1 MSQSHRFRF
10 RQGEFELEFEGDR
23 DFIESQLA
31 RWMPQLLKGEAAQ
44 AAVSSVQVDVKPAAE
59 AMDSFRRVP
68 ADFSPKVSIS
78 LADFVRMK
86 EATAPMDLV
95 TVAAYY
101 MEKYRRRERYTPE
114 ELQHEL
120 AELSDWGCAT
130 VDEPFE
136 LAVES
141 GFLEP
146 LRDGQ
151 YTLTYKGQTY
161 VQNGLSS

>member
-1 MSQSHRFRF
+1 MRESHRFRF
-10 RQGEFELEFEGDR
+10 RQGELELELEGDR
-23 DFIESQLA
+23 DFIEAQLA
-31 RWMPQLLKGEAAQ
+31 RWMPQLLKGEAAP
-44 AAVSSVQVDVKPAAE
+44 AAVPSVQVDVLPASE
-59 AMDSFRRVP
+59 PVDGFRRVP
-68 ADFSPKVSIS
+68 ADFSPRVSIS

-86 EATAPMDLV
+86 EATSPLDLV

-101 MEKYRRRERYTPE
+101 MEKYRRRERYTPD

-141 GFLEP
+141 GYLER